1 MDIKNWI
8 EVGTGI
14 QTAETAFRKEVK
26 TPFIVFTDKSEVSGH
41 DTKNCIATHDLIVEY
56 YNRTVNE
63 EDEKKIEGLLN
74 MAGMEYTEERVW
86 IDEEKVFMTTYETVF
101 KEKIRDRKG
110 A

>member
-8 EVGTGI
+8 EGGTGI

-26 TPFIVFTDKSEVSGH
+26 TPFIVFMDKSEVSGH
-41 DTKNCIATHDLIVEY
+41 DTKNCIMTHDLTVEY
-56 YNRTVNE
+56 YNRTVNK
-63 EDEKKIEGLLN
+63 EDEKKIGDLLN

-86 IDEEKVFMTTYETVF
+86 VDEEKVYMTTYGTTF

-110 A
+110 V